1 MCSFVKFSNGQKRAS
16 GMASIELRHVTKR
29 YGSAVLAV
37 SDISLDIKDGEF
49 VILLGPSGC
58 GKSTALRMIAGLES
72 VTSGEVHIGGRCVN
86 EVAPRD
92 RNIAVVFQN
101 YALYPHMTVAENLA
115 FGLKMH
121 RRPNAEIEA
130 QVKRV
135 AKLLGIEPLLARRP
149 AALSGGQRQR
159 VALGRALVRNPVAFL
174 LDEPLSNLDAR
185 LRADMR
191 LALVKLHRQLGTTIV
206 HVTHD
211 QVEAMT
217 MGERICIMK
226 DGRLIQSGRPL
237 EVYRDPINTFVAGFL
252 ASPPM
257 NLIEARVVAANGSSM
272 MIEAGTIRLPMPQP
286 YVENCRS
293 RIGSPIILGIRPED
307 LHEKQPDPAWQ
318 PVEGEVVALEALGA
332 EVILV
337 LAVQG
342 LARKEL
348 SARLDRH
355 YRATVGS
362 LQRLYVDVSEIRL
375 FDPETTIAVPR
386 GA

>member
-1 MCSFVKFSNGQKRAS
+1 M
-16 GMASIELRHVTKR
+16 
-29 YGSAVLAV
+29 
-37 SDISLDIKDGEF
+37 
-49 VILLGPSGC
+49 
-58 GKSTALRMIAGLES
+58 
-72 VTSGEVHIGGRCVN
+72 
-86 EVAPRD
+86 
-92 RNIAVVFQN
+92 
-101 YALYPHMTVAENLA
+101 
-115 FGLKMH
+115 
-121 RRPNAEIEA
+121 
-130 QVKRV
+130 
-135 AKLLGIEPLLARRP
+135 
-149 AALSGGQRQR
+149 
-159 VALGRALVRNPVAFL
+159 
-174 LDEPLSNLDAR
+174 
-185 LRADMR
+185 
-191 LALVKLHRQLGTTIV
+191 
-206 HVTHD
+206 
-211 QVEAMT
+211 
-217 MGERICIMK
+217 
-226 DGRLIQSGRPL
+226 
-237 EVYRDPINTFVAGFL
+237 
-252 ASPPM
+252 
-257 NLIEARVVAANGSSM
+257 VAANGSSM

>member
-1 MCSFVKFSNGQKRAS
+1 
-16 GMASIELRHVTKR
+16 MASIELRHVTKR
-29 YGSAVLAV
+29 YGGAVTAV
-37 SDISLDIKDGEF
+37 SDVSLEVRDGEF
-49 VILLGPSGC
+49 MILLGPSGC

-72 VTSGEVHIGGRCVN
+72 VTSGEVYIGGRLVN

-92 RNIAVVFQN
+92 RDIAVVFQS

-121 RRPNAEIEA
+121 GHPAAEIETR
-130 QVKRV
+130 VRRV
-135 AKLLGIEPLLARRP
+135 AGMLGIEPLLARKP

-159 VALGRALVRNPVAFL
+159 VALGRALVREPAAFL

-191 LALVKLHRQLGTTIV
+191 LELVKLHRQLGTTIV

-226 DGRLIQSGRPL
+226 DGRVVQVGAPL
-237 EVYRDPINTFVAGFL
+237 EVYRNPVNTFVAGFL

-257 NLIEARVVAANGSSM
+257 NLIEARLVADAGGLPA
-272 MIEAGTIRLPMPQP
+272 IEAGDLRLPLPDA
-286 YVENCRS
+286 YADSCRA
-293 RIGSPIILGIRPED
+293 RVGAAVILGIRPED
-307 LHEKQPDPAWQ
+307 IHEKPLDPAWQ
-318 PVEGEVVALEALGA
+318 ALDGEVVALEALGA
-332 EVILV
+332 EVVLV
-337 LAVQG
+337 LTVRG

-355 YRATVGS
+355 YRAPVGGP
-362 LQRLYVDVSEIRL
+362 QRLYVDISEIRL
-375 FDPETTIAVPR
+375 FDPETTQAIPR
-386 GA
+386 RA